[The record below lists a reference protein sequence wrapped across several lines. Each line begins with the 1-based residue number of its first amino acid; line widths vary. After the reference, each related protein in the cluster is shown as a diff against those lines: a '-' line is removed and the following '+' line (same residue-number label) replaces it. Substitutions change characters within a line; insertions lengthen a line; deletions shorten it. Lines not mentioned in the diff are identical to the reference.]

1 MLTESQYKEIRDEL
15 LESKRPLFL
24 FHDDPDGLTSFLLLY
39 RLVKRGSGMM
49 VKAVPSVDER
59 FIEHARMPAYDKIFI
74 TDVAMVKQE
83 FVDAVKKPVIWIDH
97 HQPLD
102 VKNVK
107 YFNPRVSKL
116 SDNYPASYLCYK
128 VSGRAEDLWIAMVG
142 AVGDWTIPEF
152 AAEFAEKYPDLWKDG
167 IEKPDDA
174 LFETELGKLI
184 KVFGFVLKGPNS
196 DAIKCVKILSRIND
210 PYEILHQKTP
220 AGKYLFSKYEKINA
234 EYQVVYEKA
243 KESVTEDRF
252 LIYVHKGTQS
262 FSGEIS
268 NELLHFHPDKI
279 IITGR
284 ERDGEVRMSI
294 RGSGKNL
301 ILPALKA
308 ALKGVDGYGGG
319 HEYAC
324 GAAVKKKDFDKFVEQ
339 FKNRF

>member
-1 MLTESQYKEIRDEL
+1 M
-15 LESKRPLFL
+15 
-24 FHDDPDGLTSFLLLY
+24 
-39 RLVKRGSGMM
+39 
-49 VKAVPSVDER
+49 
-59 FIEHARMPAYDKIFI
+59 
-74 TDVAMVKQE
+74 
-83 FVDAVKKPVIWIDH
+83 
-97 HQPLD
+97 
-102 VKNVK
+102 
-107 YFNPRVSKL
+107 
-116 SDNYPASYLCYK
+116 
-128 VSGRAEDLWIAMVG
+128 
-142 AVGDWTIPEF
+142 
-152 AAEFAEKYPDLWKDG
+152 
-167 IEKPDDA
+167 
-174 LFETELGKLI
+174 
-184 KVFGFVLKGPNS
+184 
-196 DAIKCVKILSRIND
+196 
-210 PYEILHQKTP
+210 
-220 AGKYLFSKYEKINA
+220 FSKYEKINA